1 MDNVPLMQKIPR
13 LFSISLDVGRTIS
26 QVGVWSN
33 NSWLWKLRWIRDF
46 FLWESSLVEL
56 LSRVLDNKRLS
67 REGEGMINK

>member
-1 MDNVPLMQKIPR
+1 VDNVPLMQKIPR